1 MKCLRILLVFT
12 LTIPSYLA
20 AQDSRPFKLGTFQD
34 ANHVYVGLVLDDRLV
49 VDISQANEEIGG
61 ARPPIPSF
69 MRGVINRY
77 DALRPRLGEIADAAA
92 SSGTSVAYV
101 RDVGSVKILAP
112 ITPSVI
118 YNAASNYSLHA
129 AEMARRAAG
138 GAEPAAVPAPDPI
151 PGIWE
156 RTPGDTRQNP
166 YIFLKAGSTII
177 ADGEEIRIPPQRGEL
192 DWECELAVV
201 IGQPATRVSPADA
214 SDYIFGYTLENDVSD
229 RGGRGDGRMGSD
241 WFLQKNHDTF
251 APLGP
256 FIVPKEFVEDPQAL
270 KQTLM
275 LSGQLMQDSNTANMT
290 HDIYEMLSY
299 VSNILTLTPGD
310 IYAMGSPSGVG
321 TARETPVYMKAGD
334 TAVCTIESIGTLTNP
349 VVGP

>member
-1 MKCLRILLVFT
+1 MNCLRTFLALT
-12 LTIPSYLA
+12 LIVPTYLA
-20 AQDSRPFKLGTFQD
+20 AQDGRAFKLGTFQD

-49 VDISQANEEIGG
+49 VDISLANEALAG
-61 ARPPIPSF
+61 AKPPIPSF

-77 DALRPRLGEIADAAA
+77 DELRPRLGDIADAAA
-92 SSGTSVAYV
+92 SSGTQPPYV
-101 RDVGSVKILAP
+101 TDVGSVKILAP

-177 ADGEEIRIPPQRGEL
+177 ADGEEIRIPPKRGEL

-201 IGQPATRVSPADA
+201 IGQLRAPGAFYRSKGVRRGSSGAEADVDVERPAHAGLQYRQHDA
-214 SDYIFGYTLENDVSD
+214 RHL
-229 RGGRGDGRMGSD
+229 
-241 WFLQKNHDTF
+241 
-251 APLGP
+251 
-256 FIVPKEFVEDPQAL
+256 
-270 KQTLM
+270 
-275 LSGQLMQDSNTANMT
+275 
-290 HDIYEMLSY
+290 
-299 VSNILTLTPGD
+299 
-310 IYAMGSPSGVG
+310 
-321 TARETPVYMKAGD
+321 
-334 TAVCTIESIGTLTNP
+334 
-349 VVGP
+349 